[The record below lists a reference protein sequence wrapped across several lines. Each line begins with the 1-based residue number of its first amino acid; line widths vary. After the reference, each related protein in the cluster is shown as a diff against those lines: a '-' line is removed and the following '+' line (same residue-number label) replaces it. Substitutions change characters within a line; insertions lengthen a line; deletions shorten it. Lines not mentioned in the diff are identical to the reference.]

1 MSVIRRTLHRGPRL
15 SRERRRGKQQG
26 YDRALQNDRQHR
38 VGSGV
43 APRRRDGDLA
53 LFWNL
58 WRGGYAR
65 NVLG

>member
-1 MSVIRRTLHRGPRL
+1 MSVIRRTLHRGHVL
-15 SRERRRGKQQG
+15 SRERRRGKQQR

-43 APRRRDGDLA
+43 RADEMAIWPFLES
-53 LFWNL
+53 

-65 NVLG
+65 GC